1 MRAMDISLK
10 DRSEGPYYL
19 QVRTQVETLIR
30 EKKLGA
36 GDALPSPAQL
46 AQKLS
51 IDRGEIQRAYFE
63 LEQAGLVAK
72 KVGKDFLGKEKVSYS
87 VK

>member
-1 MRAMDISLK
+1 MARMDIELK

-19 QVRTQVETLIR
+19 QIRTEIETRIR
-30 EKKLGA
+30 DRRLAA

-51 IDRGEIQRAYFE
+51 IDKGEVQRAYFE
-63 LEQAGLVAK
+63 LEHAGLV
-72 KVGKDFLGKEKVSYS
+72 VRSVSKDFLGKEKVTYA